1 MRKKYLLLLMACFAI
16 LSFSITCFADQSLPM
31 GKQTS
36 LGLYVTAKQAYEKW
50 HTDPDKLKILDVRT
64 QAEYIFVGH
73 APMATNIP
81 FQFFKTDTGF
91 KKIKPIMSLNEN
103 FVAEVKKK
111 YKKTDTIL
119 IICRSG
125 GRSAA
130 AVNMLA
136 KEGFKTAYSITD
148 GFEGDKLKVPGSY
161 KNGKRVVNGWQN
173 SGAPWT
179 YKLDPE
185 LVYAP

>member
-1 MRKKYLLLLMACFAI
+1 MRKKYLLLSMVYFVI

-50 HTDPDKLKILDVRT
+50 HADQGRVKILDVRT

-103 FVAEVKKK
+103 FVAEVQYTEAKFFYGFQIAMENVHSETYSLLIDTYIKDSTEKDRLLHAIDTMDLVKKK
-111 YKKTDTIL
+111 AEWALRWID
-119 IICRSG
+119 S
-125 GRSAA
+125 
-130 AVNMLA
+130 
-136 KEGFKTAYSITD
+136 
-148 GFEGDKLKVPGSY
+148 
-161 KNGKRVVNGWQN
+161 
-173 SGAPWT
+173 
-179 YKLDPE
+179 
-185 LVYAP
+185 LVSTK